1 MDKPMAM
8 SQKDAPNPLQQVDRL
23 YEQLVSHYGD
33 AADREI
39 RAASKL
45 LLVALEKFQ
54 QHGGPAWINLVEE
67 YVALLEKNPNKFKRI
82 IKCQRYPGMPQPAD

>member
-8 SQKDAPNPLQQVDRL
+8 SQKDAPNPLQQMDRL

-33 AADREI
+33 ATDREI

-54 QHGGPAWINLVEE
+54 QHGGPGWINLVEE
-67 YVALLEKNPNKFKRI
+67 YALEETDFFYTAGVGFRWDITKRI
-82 IKCQRYPGMPQPAD
+82 LIKGI